1 MDNARS
7 LSFLTP
13 AFFGSRLSFLGENC
27 MYYGFDVGGTKIEFG
42 AFNEKLE
49 RVATE
54 RVPTPT
60 DNYDLLVETIAGLVN
75 KYDAEFGCEG
85 TIGLGLPGMED
96 ADDATVLTVNVPA
109 AKGKPLRADLEAK
122 IGRSVKI
129 ENDANCFA
137 LSEAWD
143 ENLQDEPSVL
153 GLILGTGFGGGFIY
167 EGKVFSGRNHVAGE
181 VGHTRLPIDAWFH
194 LGDNAPLLGCGC
206 EKKGCL
212 DSYLSGRGFELLYA
226 HYYGEEKK
234 AIDIIKSHAEGE
246 AKAVEHVE
254 RFMELLAICFAN
266 LFTATDPHVVVLGG
280 GLSNFELIYEEM
292 PKRIP
297 KYLLSVAKC
306 PKIIKAKHG
315 DSGGVRG
322 AAFLNIK

>member
-1 MDNARS
+1 
-7 LSFLTP
+7 
-13 AFFGSRLSFLGENC
+13 

-60 DNYDLLVETIAGLVN
+60 DNYELLVDTIAELIN

-143 ENLQDEPSVL
+143 EDLQGEPSVL

-181 VGHTRLPIDAWFH
+181 VGHMRLPIDAWFH

-206 EKKGCL
+206 GKKGCL
-212 DSYLSGRGFELLYA
+212 DSYLSGRGFELIYA
-226 HYYGEEKK
+226 HYFGEQKK
-234 AIDIIKSHAEGE
+234 AIDIIKAYGEGE
-246 AKAVEHVE
+246 ASAVEHVE
-254 RFMELLAICFAN
+254 RFMELLAICLGN
-266 LFTATDPHVVVLGG
+266 IFTATDPNVVVLGG
-280 GLSNFELIYEEM
+280 GLSNFDLIYEEM

-297 KYLLSVAKC
+297 KHLLSVAKC

>member
-1 MDNARS
+1 
-7 LSFLTP
+7 
-13 AFFGSRLSFLGENC
+13 

-60 DNYDLLVETIAGLVN
+60 DNYELLVDTIAELIN
-75 KYDAEFGCEG
+75 KYDAEFSCEG

-122 IGRSVKI
+122 VGRSVKI

-143 ENLQDEPSVL
+143 EDLQGEPSVL

-167 EGKVFSGRNHVAGE
+167 DGQVFSGRNHVAGE
-181 VGHTRLPIDAWFH
+181 VGHMRLPLDAWFH

-206 EKKGCL
+206 GKKGCL
-212 DSYLSGRGFELLYA
+212 DSYLSGRGFELIYA
-226 HYYGEEKK
+226 HYFGEQKK
-234 AIDIIKSHAEGE
+234 AIDIIKAYGEGE
-246 AKAVEHVE
+246 EKAVEHVE
-254 RFMELLAICFAN
+254 RFMELLAICFGN
-266 LFTATDPHVVVLGG
+266 IFTATDPHVVVLGG
-280 GLSNFELIYEEM
+280 GLSNFDLIYEEM

>member
-1 MDNARS
+1 
-7 LSFLTP
+7 
-13 AFFGSRLSFLGENC
+13 

-42 AFNEKLE
+42 AFDQQLN

-60 DNYDLLVETIAGLVN
+60 DDYPLLVETITSLVK
-75 KYDAEFGCEG
+75 KYDQQFECEG
-85 TIGLGLPGMED
+85 KVGLGLPGMED
-96 ADDATVLTVNVPA
+96 ADDGTVLTVNVPA
-109 AKGKPLRADLEAK
+109 AKGKPLRADLEK
-122 IGRSVKI
+122 SLGRNVKI

-143 ENLQDEPSVL
+143 DELKNEPSVM
-153 GLILGTGFGGGFIY
+153 GLILGTGFGGGLIY
-167 EGKVFSGRNHVAGE
+167 DGKAFGGRNNVAGE
-181 VGHTRLPIDAWFH
+181 IGHTRLPIDAWFH

-206 EKKGCL
+206 GKKGCL
-212 DSYLSGRGFELLYA
+212 DSYLSGRGFELLYD
-226 HYYGEEKK
+226 HYYGEKKK
-234 AIDIIKSHAEGE
+234 AIEIIQANADGE
-246 AKAVEHVE
+246 AKAVEHVD

-266 LFTATDPHVVVLGG
+266 IFSANDPHVVALGG

>member
-1 MDNARS
+1 
-7 LSFLTP
+7 
-13 AFFGSRLSFLGENC
+13 
-27 MYYGFDVGGTKIEFG
+27 MYYGFDMGGTKIEFG
-42 AFNEKLE
+42 AFDQNLE

-60 DNYDLLVETIAGLVN
+60 EDYSLLVKTIADLVK
-75 KYDAEFGCEG
+75 KYDQQFNCEG
-85 TIGLGLPGMED
+85 KIGLGFPGMED
-96 ADDATVLTVNVPA
+96 ADDGTVLTVNVPA
-109 AKGKPLRADLEAK
+109 AKGQPLRVDLEK
-122 IGRSVKI
+122 TLGRSVKV

-143 ENLQDEPSVL
+143 EELKDEPSVM
-153 GLILGTGFGGGFIY
+153 GLILGTGFGGGLIY
-167 EGKVFSGRNHVAGE
+167 DGKVFGGRNNVAGE
-181 VGHTRLPIDAWFH
+181 IGHTRLPIDAWFH
-194 LGDNAPLLGCGC
+194 LGENAPLLDCGCG
-206 EKKGCL
+206 KKGCL
-212 DSYLSGRGFELLYA
+212 DNYLSGRGFELLYE
-226 HYYGEEKK
+226 HYYGEKKK
-234 AIDIIKSHAEGE
+234 AVEIIKANESGDAN
-246 AKAVEHVE
+246 AVEHVD

-266 LFTATDPHVVVLGG
+266 IFSANDPHVVALGG

-292 PKRIP
+292 PKRVP

>member
-1 MDNARS
+1 
-7 LSFLTP
+7 
-13 AFFGSRLSFLGENC
+13 
-27 MYYGFDVGGTKIEFG
+27 MYYGFDMGGTKIEFG
-42 AFNEKLE
+42 AFDQNLV

-60 DNYDLLVETIAGLVN
+60 EDYSLLVKTIADLVR
-75 KYDAEFGCEG
+75 KYDEQFDCEG
-85 TIGLGLPGMED
+85 KIGLGFPGMED
-96 ADDATVLTVNVPA
+96 ADDGTVLTVNVPA
-109 AKGKPLRADLEAK
+109 AKGQPLRADLEK
-122 IGRSVKI
+122 TLGRTVKV

-143 ENLQDEPSVL
+143 EELKDEPSVM
-153 GLILGTGFGGGFIY
+153 GLILGTGFGGGLIY
-167 EGKVFSGRNHVAGE
+167 EGKAFGGRNNVAGE
-181 VGHTRLPIDAWFH
+181 IGHTRLPIDAWFH
-194 LGDNAPLLGCGC
+194 LGEKAPLLECGCGN
-206 EKKGCL
+206 KGCL
-212 DSYLSGRGFELLYA
+212 DNYLSGRGFELLYE
-226 HYYGEEKK
+226 HYYGEKKK
-234 AIDIIKSHAEGE
+234 AVEIIKANEEGD
-246 AKAVEHVE
+246 ANAVEHVD

-266 LFTATDPHVVVLGG
+266 IFSANDPHVVALGG

-297 KYLLSVAKC
+297 KHLLSVAKC

>member
-1 MDNARS
+1 D
-7 LSFLTP
+7 
-13 AFFGSRLSFLGENC
+13 
-27 MYYGFDVGGTKIEFG
+27 
-42 AFNEKLE
+42 
-49 RVATE
+49 
-54 RVPTPT
+54 
-60 DNYDLLVETIAGLVN
+60 
-75 KYDAEFGCEG
+75 
-85 TIGLGLPGMED
+85 ED
-96 ADDATVLTVNVPA
+96 
-109 AKGKPLRADLEAK
+109 
-122 IGRSVKI
+122 
-129 ENDANCFA
+129 
-137 LSEAWD
+137 
-143 ENLQDEPSVL
+143 LQDEPSVL

>member
-1 MDNARS
+1 
-7 LSFLTP
+7 
-13 AFFGSRLSFLGENC
+13 

-60 DNYDLLVETIAGLVN
+60 DNYELLVATIAELVN

-143 ENLQDEPSVL
+143 EELQDEPSVL

-167 EGKVFSGRNHVAGE
+167 DGKVFSGRNHVAGE

-194 LGDNAPLLGCGC
+194 LGENAPLLGCGC
-206 EKKGCL
+206 DKKGCL

-226 HYYGEEKK
+226 YYYGEEKK
-234 AIDIIKSHAEGE
+234 AIDIIKAHAEGE

-266 LFTATDPHVVVLGG
+266 IFTATDPHVVVLGG

>member
-1 MDNARS
+1 
-7 LSFLTP
+7 
-13 AFFGSRLSFLGENC
+13 

-60 DNYDLLVETIAGLVN
+60 DNYELLVDTIADLIS
-75 KYDAEFGCEG
+75 KYDAEFSCEG

-109 AKGKPLRADLEAK
+109 AKGKPLRADLETK

-143 ENLQDEPSVL
+143 EDLQGEPSVL

-181 VGHTRLPIDAWFH
+181 VGHMRLPIDAWFH

-206 EKKGCL
+206 GKKGCL
-212 DSYLSGRGFELLYA
+212 DSYLSGRGFELIYA
-226 HYYGEEKK
+226 HYFGEQKK
-234 AIDIIKSHAEGE
+234 AIDIIKAYGEGD
-246 AKAVEHVE
+246 ASAVEHVE
-254 RFMELLAICFAN
+254 RFMELLAICLGN
-266 LFTATDPHVVVLGG
+266 IFTATDPNVVVLGG
-280 GLSNFELIYEEM
+280 GLSNFDLIYEEM

-297 KYLLSVAKC
+297 KHLLSVAKC

>member
-1 MDNARS
+1 
-7 LSFLTP
+7 
-13 AFFGSRLSFLGENC
+13 

-54 RVPTPT
+54 RVPTPGDDYQKLIDT
-60 DNYDLLVETIAGLVN
+60 LADLVA
-75 KYDAEFGCEG
+75 KYDAQFDTNG

-96 ADDATVLTVNVPA
+96 ADDGTVLTVNIAA

-122 IGRSVKI
+122 IGRPVKI

-143 ENLQDEPSVL
+143 DELKNEPSVA
-153 GLILGTGFGGGFIY
+153 GLILGTGFGGGLIFG
-167 EGKVFSGRNHVAGE
+167 GKVFSGRNHVAGE
-181 VGHTRLPIDAWFH
+181 LGHMRLPLDAWLH
-194 LGDNAPLLGCGC
+194 LGENAPMLGCGC
-206 EKKGCL
+206 GKKGCL
-212 DSYLSGRGFELLYA
+212 DSYLSGRGFELLYQ
-226 HYYGEEKK
+226 HYYGEHKK
-234 AIDIIKSHAEGE
+234 AIDIINANASGDKQAT
-246 AKAVEHVE
+246 EHVE

-266 LFTATDPHVVVLGG
+266 LFTAIDPHVVVLGG
-280 GLSNFELIYEEM
+280 GLSNFDLIYEEM

>member
-1 MDNARS
+1 
-7 LSFLTP
+7 
-13 AFFGSRLSFLGENC
+13 

-42 AFNEKLE
+42 AFNDKLE

-54 RVPTPT
+54 RVSTPT
-60 DNYDLLVETIAGLVN
+60 DNYELLVDTIAGLIN
-75 KYDAEFGCEG
+75 KYDNEFGCEG
-85 TIGLGLPGMED
+85 SIGLGLPGMED

-143 ENLQDEPSVL
+143 EELQGEPSVL
-153 GLILGTGFGGGFIY
+153 GLILGTGFGGGFIFD
-167 EGKVFSGRNHVAGE
+167 GKVFSGRNHVAGE
-181 VGHTRLPIDAWFH
+181 VGHMRLPLDAWFH

-206 EKKGCL
+206 DKKGCL
-212 DSYLSGRGFELLYA
+212 DSYLSGRGFELIYA
-226 HYYGEEKK
+226 HYYGEKKK
-234 AIDIIKSHAEGE
+234 AIDIIKAYQEGE
-246 AKAVEHVE
+246 ATAVEHVE

-266 LFTATDPHVVVLGG
+266 IFTATDPHVVVLGG
-280 GLSNFELIYEEM
+280 GLSNFDVIYEEM

>member
-1 MDNARS
+1 
-7 LSFLTP
+7 
-13 AFFGSRLSFLGENC
+13 

-54 RVPTPT
+54 RVPTPG
-60 DNYDLLVETIAGLVN
+60 DDYQKLIDTIAGLVA
-75 KYDAEFGCEG
+75 KYDTELGVEG
-85 TIGLGLPGMED
+85 KIGLGLPGMED
-96 ADDATVLTVNVPA
+96 ADTNAVLTVNVPA
-109 AKGKPLRADLEAK
+109 AKGKQLRGDLEAK

-143 ENLQDEPSVL
+143 EDLKDEPSVM
-153 GLILGTGFGGGFIY
+153 GLILGTGFGGGLIY
-167 EGKVFSGRNHVAGE
+167 DGKVFSGRNHVAGE
-181 VGHTRLPIDAWFH
+181 VGHMRLPIDAWFH

-206 EKKGCL
+206 EKKGCM
-212 DSYLSGRGFELLYA
+212 DSYLSGRGFELIYE
-226 HYYGEEKK
+226 HYYGEKKK
-234 AIDIIKSHAEGE
+234 AIDIITAHAEGE
-246 AKAVEHVE
+246 ANAVEHVE
-254 RFMELLAICFAN
+254 RFMELLAICFGN
-266 LFTATDPHVVVLGG
+266 LFTACDPHVVALGG
-280 GLSNFELIYEEM
+280 GLSNFDLIYEEM

-297 KYLLSVAKC
+297 KHLLSVAKC

>member
-1 MDNARS
+1 
-7 LSFLTP
+7 
-13 AFFGSRLSFLGENC
+13 

-54 RVPTPT
+54 RVPTPG
-60 DNYDLLVETIAGLVN
+60 DDYQKLIDTIAGLVA
-75 KYDAEFGCEG
+75 KYDVELGVEG
-85 TIGLGLPGMED
+85 KIGLGLPGMED
-96 ADDATVLTVNVPA
+96 ADTNAVLTVNVPA
-109 AKGKPLRADLEAK
+109 AKGKQLRADLEAK

-143 ENLQDEPSVL
+143 EDLKDEPSVM
-153 GLILGTGFGGGFIY
+153 GLILGTGFGGGLIY
-167 EGKVFSGRNHVAGE
+167 DGKVFSGRNHVAGE
-181 VGHTRLPIDAWFH
+181 VGHMRLPIDAWFH

-206 EKKGCL
+206 EKKGCM
-212 DSYLSGRGFELLYA
+212 DSYLSGRGFELIYE
-226 HYYGEEKK
+226 HYYGEKKK
-234 AIDIIKSHAEGE
+234 AIDIITAHAEGE
-246 AKAVEHVE
+246 ANAVEHVE
-254 RFMELLAICFAN
+254 RFMELLAICLGN
-266 LFTATDPHVVVLGG
+266 LFTACDPHVVALGG
-280 GLSNFELIYEEM
+280 GLSNFDLIYEEM

-297 KYLLSVAKC
+297 KHLLSVAKC

>member
-1 MDNARS
+1 
-7 LSFLTP
+7 
-13 AFFGSRLSFLGENC
+13 

-60 DNYDLLVETIAGLVN
+60 DNYELLVDTIAELVN

-85 TIGLGLPGMED
+85 TIGLGLPGMEDAD

-143 ENLQDEPSVL
+143 EELQDEPSVL

-167 EGKVFSGRNHVAGE
+167 DGKVFSGRNHVAGE

-194 LGDNAPLLGCGC
+194 LGENAPLLGCGC
-206 EKKGCL
+206 DKKGCL

-234 AIDIIKSHAEGE
+234 AIDIIKAHAEGE

-266 LFTATDPHVVVLGG
+266 IFTATDPHVVVLGG

>member
-1 MDNARS
+1 
-7 LSFLTP
+7 
-13 AFFGSRLSFLGENC
+13 

-54 RVPTPT
+54 RVSTPT
-60 DNYDLLVETIAGLVN
+60 DNYELLVDTIAELIS
-75 KYDAEFGCEG
+75 KYDNEFGCEG

-143 ENLQDEPSVL
+143 EELQGEPSVL
-153 GLILGTGFGGGFIY
+153 GLILGTGFGGGFIFD
-167 EGKVFSGRNHVAGE
+167 GKVFSGRNHVAGE
-181 VGHTRLPIDAWFH
+181 VGHMRLPIDAWFH

-206 EKKGCL
+206 DKKGCL
-212 DSYLSGRGFELLYA
+212 DSYLSGRGFELIYA
-226 HYYGEEKK
+226 HYYGEKKK
-234 AIDIIKSHAEGE
+234 AIDIIEAYREGE
-246 AKAVEHVE
+246 ATAVEHVE

-266 LFTATDPHVVVLGG
+266 IFTATDPHVVVLGG
-280 GLSNFELIYEEM
+280 GLSNFDVIYEEM